1 MTSTGSTPAASAPP
15 HGGPTG
21 PSYQAVE
28 QVIRAIHEHLE
39 EPLTLLD
46 LADIAGLSPF
56 HFNRLFRRITGVPPC
71 HFLAALRME
80 AAKRLLLTTG
90 LNVTEICL
98 TVGYQSLGSFTTH
111 FTRFVGIS
119 PSRFRALAL
128 QYLHGT
134 PSWLSAYVSAT
145 PPAEQECGMAGQVQ
159 VSEDFSGFVAV
170 GLFGAAIPQERPSAC
185 CLLAQPGSYQLPCLP
200 DGEHY
205 VFAVAFAWMQDP
217 LCYLLPGGPAVRVS
231 NQRVVGATGG
241 RVDGPVDLT
250 LRPMR
255 LTDPPILIAL
265 PLLLMERAGHNH
277 LQTAQSPRNIA
288 KLAAL

>member
-1 MTSTGSTPAASAPP
+1 MSSTGALPAAAPP
-15 HGGPTG
+15 PRGGPTG

-39 EPLTLLD
+39 EPLTLPD

-56 HFNRLFRRITGVPPC
+56 HFNRLFRRVTGVPPC

-90 LNVTEICL
+90 LSVTEICL

-119 PSRFRALAL
+119 PSRFRALSL

-134 PSWLSAYVSAT
+134 TSWLVAHFQS
-145 PPAEQECGMAGQVQ
+145 PPPPEQDCGMSGKVL
-159 VSEDFSGFVAV
+159 SPEEFSGFVAV
-170 GLFGAAIPQERPSAC
+170 GLFGEAIPQERPSAC
-185 CLLAQPGSYQLPCLP
+185 CLLARPGGYQLPRLP
-200 DGEHY
+200 DGDHY

-217 LCYLLPGGPAVRVS
+217 LCYLLPSGSAVQVNDQCPVR
-231 NQRVVGATGG
+231 AAGG
-241 RVDGPVDLT
+241 RVEGPVDLT

-265 PLLLMERAGHNH
+265 PLLLMERAGHNPVS
-277 LQTAQSPRNIA
+277 TAQSPRNTA
-288 KLAAL
+288 KQTAL